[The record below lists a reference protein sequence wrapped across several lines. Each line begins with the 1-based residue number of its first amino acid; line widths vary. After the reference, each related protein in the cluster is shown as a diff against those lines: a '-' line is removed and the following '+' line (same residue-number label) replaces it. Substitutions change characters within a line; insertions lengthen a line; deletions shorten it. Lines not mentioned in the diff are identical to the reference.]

1 MKYAIIDTAA
11 GRAKGINPAHHLLFA
26 DGSKMMVNENELRL
40 VSADIDEAA
49 RAMGGEVITHE
60 QAITQLKKLKHE

>member
-11 GRAKGINPAHHLLFA
+11 GRAKGINPAHHYLFA
-26 DGSKMMVNENELRL
+26 EGKMMVNENELRL

-49 RAMGGEVITHE
+49 RAMGGEVITHG
-60 QAITQLKKLKHE
+60 QAITQLKKLRHE

>member
-11 GRAKGINPAHHLLFA
+11 GRANGINPAHHLLFA
-26 DGSKMMVNENELRL
+26 DASMMVNENELRL

-60 QAITQLKKLKHE
+60 QAITKLKILRK

>member
-1 MKYAIIDTAA
+1 MKYAIINTAA

-26 DGSKMMVNENELRL
+26 DASKMMVNENELRL

-49 RAMGGEVITHE
+49 RAMGGEVITHG

>member
-11 GRAKGINPAHHLLFA
+11 GCAKGINPAYHHLFVK
-26 DGSKMMVNENELRL
+26 GSKMMVNENELRL

-60 QAITQLKKLKHE
+60 QAITKLKILRK

>member
-49 RAMGGEVITHE
+49 SAMGGEVITHE
-60 QAITQLKKLKHE
+60 QAITKLKILRK

>member
-11 GRAKGINPAHHLLFA
+11 GRAKGITPVHHLLFA
-26 DGSKMMVNENELRL
+26 DGKMMVNENELRL

-60 QAITQLKKLKHE
+60 QAITKLKILRK

>member
-11 GRAKGINPAHHLLFA
+11 GRANGINPAHHYLFA
-26 DGSKMMVNENELRL
+26 DASKMMVNENELRL

-49 RAMGGEVITHE
+49 RSMGGEVITHG
-60 QAITQLKKLKHE
+60 QAITQIKKLRHE

>member
-11 GRAKGINPAHHLLFA
+11 GRAKGINPAHHYLFA
-26 DGSKMMVNENELRL
+26 DGSMMVNENELRL

-49 RAMGGEVITHE
+49 RAMGGEVISHG
-60 QAITQLKKLKHE
+60 QAITQIKNLRK

>member
-11 GRAKGINPAHHLLFA
+11 GRAKGINPAHHYLF
-26 DGSKMMVNENELRL
+26 DGSSKMMVNENELRL

-49 RAMGGEVITHE
+49 RSMGGEVITHE
-60 QAITQLKKLKHE
+60 QAITQLKILRK

>member
-11 GRAKGINPAHHLLFA
+11 GRANGINPAHHLLFA
-26 DGSKMMVNENELRL
+26 DASKMMVNENELRL

-60 QAITQLKKLKHE
+60 QAITKLKILRK

>member
-11 GRAKGINPAHHLLFA
+11 GRANGINPAYHHLFA
-26 DGSKMMVNENELRL
+26 DASKMMVNENELRL

-49 RAMGGEVITHE
+49 RSMGGEVITHE
-60 QAITQLKKLKHE
+60 QAITKLKILRK

>member
-26 DGSKMMVNENELRL
+26 DASKMMVNENELRL

-49 RAMGGEVITHE
+49 RSMGGEVISHG
-60 QAITQLKKLKHE
+60 QAITQIKKLRHE

>member
-26 DGSKMMVNENELRL
+26 EGSKMMVNENELRL
-40 VSADIDEAA
+40 VSADIDEVA
-49 RAMGGEVITHE
+49 RAMGGEVISHG
-60 QAITQLKKLKHE
+60 QAITELKKLKHE

>member
-11 GRAKGINPAHHLLFA
+11 GRAKGFNPAHHHLFA

-60 QAITQLKKLKHE
+60 QAITQLKILRK

>member
-11 GRAKGINPAHHLLFA
+11 GRSKGINPAHHLLFA
-26 DGSKMMVNENELRL
+26 DASKMMVNENELRL

-60 QAITQLKKLKHE
+60 QAITKLKILRK

>member
-1 MKYAIIDTAA
+1 MKYAIIDTAT

-26 DGSKMMVNENELRL
+26 DASKMMVNENELRL

-60 QAITQLKKLKHE
+60 QAITKLKILRK

>member
-1 MKYAIIDTAA
+1 MKYAIINTNA

-26 DGSKMMVNENELRL
+26 EGSKLMVNENELRL

-49 RAMGGEVITHE
+49 RAMGGEVITHG
-60 QAITQLKKLKHE
+60 QAITLIKKLNHE